1 MRDFVIDMLEDI
13 AGDVNYY
20 NSAINEELNRLGCTD
35 EEKFLPSIDKDIEE
49 IKTLVD
55 KLTDKEIKV
64 INKLIT
70 LTQTSTE
77 VQSCNQQQLDEK
89 IKGMAELINDTPMA
103 SFDLN

>member
-20 NSAINEELNRLGCTD
+20 NSAINDELNRLGCTD
-35 EEKFLPSIDKDIEE
+35 EEKFLPSIDKDIED
-49 IKTLVD
+49 IKALVD

-64 INKLIT
+64 IKKLIT
-70 LTQTSTE
+70 LTRTSTE

-89 IKGMAELINDTPMA
+89 IKGMVELINDTPMA